1 MKNFLMI
8 VAVGMMSLPMFAQ
21 TEGGDQIYRKAE
33 VMPIFEECQDER
45 FADYPYRCT
54 IKQVSE
60 HLQNKITMTNPVGGV
75 TKALLYFVVEKDGTV
90 SNVEVQRGTIVKDED
105 GQENKTLQLMLDGY
119 LRVQAEDLTFQTP
132 AYIDGEA
139 VRVGMQMSVPVNY

>member
-1 MKNFLMI
+1 MKKILMI

-21 TEGGDQIYRKAE
+21 TTGADQIYRKAD
-33 VMPIFEECQDER
+33 VMPVFKECQDER

-54 IKQVSE
+54 LKQVAE
-60 HLQNKITMTNPVGGV
+60 HLQNEIIMTNPLGGV

-90 SNVEVQRGTIVKDED
+90 SGVEIQRGTTVRDED

-119 LRVQAEDLTFQTP
+119 LRAQAGNLTFQSP
-132 AYIDGEA
+132 AYMDGEP
-139 VRVGMQMSVPVNY
+139 VRVSMQMSVPLNY